1 MAGAAFGSFVSGLF
15 DGVKI
20 KHGWEDRKRRQR
32 LEDEDY
38 DFLRQQRGWEAED
51 REYTREERKHQ
62 RSERERA
69 LRLRA
74 EEEELNRKAAEA
86 ASLAAAAAAK
96 QGSVATPFA
105 APGSAVPTTMPVPR
119 PAAGGPAAAPAAR
132 ALPEAS
138 GTPLTFGNRVAPA
151 TPRDLG
157 LGRPD
162 SAPPPAVLPGT
173 DPALAARVEAINSEL
188 AAIDALQA
196 DPRATTPQQRADAL
210 VRKAQLESERDV
222 ISDKADAAGGGVDI
236 QPQPR
241 PRDIELSFGDL
252 AARAPEQPD
261 AAAAAAANPAAPEA
275 AKTGVAALTA
285 PEAPRADGTTAGAAP
300 SQAAPAGAAPAA
312 TPAVQAM
319 GQTMISGTQKGG
331 QPTKATKSDALE
343 SFMDAYVTKSVP
355 MLVEGYIRL
364 GQHDKAMAFAEF
376 ARSEKAK
383 KPMKMWAR
391 AVQSAMMGNED
402 GTLDALSEY
411 YNTFDDGYSIIREK
425 SGFARGPD
433 GQVAGINLV
442 FRDDKTGKTFKQF
455 VEGGAGLL
463 EQGVLS
469 MSPEKMFDRMYEQ
482 VTAGQ
487 KAAYGA
493 AEDTLRHERAIEI
506 AGVRG
511 GGGNPRQAAAEFLA
525 KENPRFLQM
534 SPEEQEAAIT
544 QWLTLVSGVGAVGAG
559 PAEPPMARTIN

>member
-15 DGVKI
+15 DGVQI

-32 LEDEDY
+32 IEDEDY
-38 DFLRQQRGWEAED
+38 EFQRK
-51 REYTREERKHQ
+51 ERKHLH
-62 RSERERA
+62 SERERA

-86 ASLAAAAAAK
+86 ASLAVASAAK
-96 QGSVATPFA
+96 QGSVATPFVD
-105 APGSAVPTTMPVPR
+105 PGSAVPTKRPVRR
-119 PAAGGPAAAPAAR
+119 PPAGGVQAPTSR

-138 GTPLTFGNRVAPA
+138 GAPLTFGSRVAPA

-173 DPALAARVEAINSEL
+173 DPALAARVEAINNEL

-252 AARAPEQPD
+252 SARKPEQPD

-455 VEGGAGLL
+455 VEGGVGLL

-493 AEDTLRHERAIEI
+493 AEDALRHERAIEM

-511 GGGNPRQAAAEFLA
+511 GGTNPRQAAAEFLA

-544 QWLTLVSGVGAVGAG
+544 QWLTLVSGAGAAGAG